1 MGFKYGDLE
10 IITPQD
16 RYTQEE
22 CIIFGLKKNKRR

>member
-10 IITPQD
+10 IITPED

-22 CIIFGLKKNKRR
+22 CTVFVWKKII